1 MKRFAALYGM
11 SYEGTATSKAEAEK
25 LNKTL

>member
-11 SYEGTATSKAEAEK
+11 RYAGMATNKAEAEK